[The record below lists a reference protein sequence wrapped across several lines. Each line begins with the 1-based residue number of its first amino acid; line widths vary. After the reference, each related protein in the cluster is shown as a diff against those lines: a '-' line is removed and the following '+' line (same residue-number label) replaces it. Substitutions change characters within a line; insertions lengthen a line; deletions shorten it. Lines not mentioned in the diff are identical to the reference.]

1 MSADRTNTDAGCL
14 EVSLAVIGMSCRLA
28 DAPGLR
34 DHGDLP
40 ARRPLETPRPTGRAR
55 AVLALG
61 REALKAA
68 GIEPGELRGDERSLF
83 LGIPDGGLPEGL
95 RRLTP
100 TVVTGDG
107 SVLRAV
113 FLASRSLDE
122 GRTDVALA
130 AGAGGPDDTT
140 GIVLVLKKLARAR
153 ADGDHIR
160 AVLHVDGARSADGQA
175 TAADDTVPGSELT
188 DLHRALSSAEHG
200 RPAAS
205 LTGGGCRIRVRGTLG
220 DTADSVPPTGV
231 PGFRT
236 ATVPVIVSG
245 ADQDDVR
252 ARARHLIAHHEE
264 SRPALR
270 DFALSLAASHTASAP
285 GLVRRRTVVWA
296 DSDEQLIDELAVLA
310 RGGRSTARITG
321 SATARDRAVFVFP
334 GQGSQWIGMA
344 AGLLDD
350 SDVFR
355 EAVDETARALAPYID
370 WSLEDVLRGAPGAA
384 SLDRD
389 DVVQPALF
397 AVMVALAALWKS
409 FGIQPSAVLGHSNG
423 EISAAVVAG
432 GLSLADG
439 ARVVS
444 LWSKA
449 QARLAGRGG
458 MISVSAP
465 VESLEA
471 KLAPWGDRIA
481 VAAVNGPK
489 SVVLSGDRDVIDRL
503 LDELPAEGVTAK
515 RIPVDLAAHSPHIEE
530 LREEMLSGLAPI
542 RPRTSNVP
550 FRSTVTGDF
559 LDTVALNAD
568 YWFSNLRGTV
578 RFEAAV
584 RALEADHQAFIEIS
598 PHPVMTMA
606 LQQTL
611 DALESDAVVV
621 ESLRREQPGTVR
633 FLTSLARLH
642 TSGATVDWRPAFGA
656 DASLTELPKPGLTVG
671 DGSPAPGGPET
682 AADDGAVDVDM
693 LLKLVRAE
701 TAVVMGLDADT
712 ELDGSG
718 AFRDLGLDSVRAVE
732 LRNRLVD
739 ATGLRLPLTLLFD
752 HPSPE
757 QLARH
762 LVAQL
767 TGTATATEPVT
778 RRRGDDDEPIA
789 IVSMACRFPG
799 DVTSPEDLFQLVLDE
814 KDVISGFPDNRGW
827 PLDSLFD
834 GDPDRAGRSY
844 TRQGGFLHDADRFD
858 AEFFGISPREALG
871 MDPQQRLVLESV
883 WEALERAGVDPAA
896 LRDSSTGVYLGA
908 LAQDYGPRLHEADD
922 KAGGYL
928 LTGNFTSVLSGRVAY
943 TFGLRGPAV
952 TVDTACSSSL
962 VSVHLAAQALR
973 AGDCDLAVAGGVT
986 VMSSPGMFVEF
997 SRQRGLS
1004 PDGRCKAFSDSADG
1018 TGWAEGVGVL
1028 LLERLSD
1035 ARRNG
1040 HEVLAVVRGS
1050 AINQDGAS
1058 NGLAAPSGPA
1068 QERVIQEALAAAG
1081 LSPSEVDA
1089 VEAHGTGTRLGDP
1102 IEAQALLATYGQ
1114 DRDGKHPLYL
1124 GSLKSNI
1131 GHSQAAAGVG
1141 GVIKMVQAMRHGI
1154 LPRSLHLD
1162 EPTSHVDW
1170 SGGAVHLLTEALPWP
1185 ETGRPRRVGVSSF
1198 GISGTNAHV
1207 VLEQVAQESAAD
1219 PAPVEDGSPVPWL
1232 LSGRTEEGLRGQA
1245 ERLRSFVDAH
1255 PRLPLAD
1262 VGLTLA
1268 SAPAR
1273 FAHTATLVAQ
1283 DREGFLDGL
1292 AALAEGAPSAT
1303 VTPGPKVSPGK
1314 RRTAFL
1320 FAGQGSQ
1327 RHGMGRELY
1336 ETEPAFAAA
1345 F

>member
-14 EVSLAVIGMSCRLA
+14 GVSLAVIGMSCRLA
-28 DAPGLR
+28 DAPDLR
-34 DHGDLP
+34 DHGDMP
-40 ARRPLETPRPTGRAR
+40 ARRPVETPRPTGRAR
-55 AVLALG
+55 ALLTLG
-61 REALKAA
+61 REALTAA
-68 GIEPGELRGDERSLF
+68 GIARGELRGDERSLF
-83 LGIPDGGLPEGL
+83 LGVPDGDRPEGL
-95 RRLTP
+95 RRLAP
-100 TVVTGDG
+100 TVTTGDG

-113 FLASRSLDE
+113 FLASRSLDD
-122 GRTDVALA
+122 GRADVALA
-130 AGAGGPDDTT
+130 AGTDGPDDSAV
-140 GIVLVLKKLARAR
+140 IVLVLKTLARAR
-153 ADGDHIR
+153 ADGDRVR
-160 AVLHVDGARSADGQA
+160 AVLRVDDARSADGRA
-175 TAADDTVPGSELT
+175 AAADGTGPGGSVAH
-188 DLHRALSSAEHG
+188 LHRALVSAEHG
-200 RPAAS
+200 RTAPS
-205 LTGGGCRIRVRGTLG
+205 LSGGGCRISVERTAE
-220 DTADSVPPTGV
+220 DTVEPVAGTGV

-236 ATVPVIVSG
+236 TTVPVIVSG
-245 ADQDDVR
+245 ADPDDAQ
-252 ARARHLIAHHEE
+252 ARARQLIAHLQEN
-264 SRPALR
+264 RPALR
-270 DFALSLAASHTASAP
+270 DFASSLVASHTASAP
-285 GLVRRRTVVWA
+285 ALVRRRTVVWA
-296 DSDEQLIDELAVLA
+296 DSDEQLIDELAALA
-310 RGGRSTARITG
+310 RGDRSTARITG
-321 SATARDRAVFVFP
+321 SASVRDRAVFVFP

-355 EAVDETARALAPYID
+355 EAIDESARALAPYID

-397 AVMVALAALWKS
+397 AVMVALAALWQS
-409 FGIQPSAVLGHSNG
+409 FGVQPSAVLGHSNG

-465 VESLEA
+465 LESLEA

-481 VAAVNGPK
+481 VAAVNGPQ

-530 LREEMLSGLAPI
+530 LREEMLSGLAPVQ
-542 RPRTSNVP
+542 PRTSSVP
-550 FRSTVTGDF
+550 FHSTVTGDF
-559 LDTVALNAD
+559 LDTTALGAD

-578 RFEAAV
+578 RFEASV
-584 RALEADHQAFIEIS
+584 RALEADHHAFIEIS

-611 DALESDAVVV
+611 DDLESDAVVV
-621 ESLRREQPGTVR
+621 ESLRRNKPGNIR

-656 DASLTELPKPGLTVG
+656 NASLIDLPTPGLPVG
-671 DGSPAPGGPET
+671 DGADVSPPET
-682 AADDGAVDVDM
+682 AADGGAVDVDA
-693 LLKLVRAE
+693 LLQLVRAE
-701 TAVVMGLDADT
+701 TAEVMGLDADT
-712 ELDGSG
+712 GLDGTG

-757 QLARH
+757 RLARH
-762 LVAQL
+762 LAAQL
-767 TGTATATEPVT
+767 TGTATAAVPVT
-778 RRRGDDDEPIA
+778 RRRGDADEPIA

-814 KDVISGFPDNRGW
+814 KDVISGFPVNRGW

-1004 PDGRCKAFSDSADG
+1004 PDGRCKAFAEGADG

-1040 HEVLAVVRGS
+1040 HEV
-1050 AINQDGAS
+1050 
-1058 NGLAAPSGPA
+1058 
-1068 QERVIQEALAAAG
+1068 
-1081 LSPSEVDA
+1081 
-1089 VEAHGTGTRLGDP
+1089 
-1102 IEAQALLATYGQ
+1102 
-1114 DRDGKHPLYL
+1114 
-1124 GSLKSNI
+1124 
-1131 GHSQAAAGVG
+1131 
-1141 GVIKMVQAMRHGI
+1141 
-1154 LPRSLHLD
+1154 
-1162 EPTSHVDW
+1162 
-1170 SGGAVHLLTEALPWP
+1170 
-1185 ETGRPRRVGVSSF
+1185 
-1198 GISGTNAHV
+1198 
-1207 VLEQVAQESAAD
+1207 
-1219 PAPVEDGSPVPWL
+1219 
-1232 LSGRTEEGLRGQA
+1232 
-1245 ERLRSFVDAH
+1245 
-1255 PRLPLAD
+1255 
-1262 VGLTLA
+1262 
-1268 SAPAR
+1268 
-1273 FAHTATLVAQ
+1273 
-1283 DREGFLDGL
+1283 
-1292 AALAEGAPSAT
+1292 
-1303 VTPGPKVSPGK
+1303 
-1314 RRTAFL
+1314 
-1320 FAGQGSQ
+1320 
-1327 RHGMGRELY
+1327 
-1336 ETEPAFAAA
+1336 
-1345 F
+1345 